1 MNPTVDRSKGRVEGD
16 TAIVT
21 GARTGIGRTTAEL
34 LAAEGA
40 TVVVTHYEEDGA
52 QDTVESICKSGGQA
66 VHMKLDV
73 QSEDDWKNVV
83 DKTCKQVGC
92 PTILVNNAGVYMV
105 KPITEIDQD
114 DWQQLFDV
122 NVKGVFLGMKHIVP
136 PMRENGRGS
145 IINMS
150 SIAGLAGV
158 AGHTC
163 YGGSKGAVR
172 LMTKDMAMEV
182 AGTGVRVNS
191 IHPGAID
198 TKMIRE
204 EGPTMEEFEEMH
216 PVGRV
221 GEPEDVAYGALY
233 LASRESKFVTGTELV
248 IDGGF
253 CAN

>member
-1 MNPTVDRSKGRVEGD
+1 MDPTVNRSKGRVEGD

-21 GARTGIGRTTAEL
+21 GARTGIGRATAEL

-52 QDTVESICKSGGQA
+52 RDTVESICKNGGQA

-73 QSEDDWKNVV
+73 QSEDDWKHVI
-83 DKTCKQVGC
+83 DRTCMQVGC

-105 KPITEIDQD
+105 KPITEIEQE
-114 DWQQLFDV
+114 DWQQLFDI
-122 NVKGVFLGMKHIVP
+122 NVKGVFLGMKHVVP

-182 AGTGVRVNS
+182 AGTGIRVNS

-204 EGPTMEEFEEMH
+204 EGPSMEEFEEMH

-221 GEPEDVAYGALY
+221 GEPVDVAFGALY

>member
-1 MNPTVDRSKGRVEGD
+1 MSTTSGRVD
-16 TAIVT
+16 NDVAIVT
-21 GARTGIGRTTAEL
+21 GARTGIGRATSERLAE
-34 LAAEGA
+34 EGD
-40 TVVVTHYEEDGA
+40 TVVVTHYEQDGA
-52 QDTVESICKSGGQA
+52 QETVESIRESGGEA

-73 QSEDDWKNVV
+73 QSEADWQRVIA
-83 DKTCKQVGC
+83 KTCEEVGC

-114 DWQQLFDV
+114 DWQKLFDV
-122 NVKGVFLGMKHIVP
+122 NVKGVFLGMKHCAPV
-136 PMRENGRGS
+136 MEENGRGS

-150 SIAGLAGV
+150 SVAGLAGV

-191 IHPGAID
+191 IHPGVID
-198 TKMIRE
+198 TKMVRE
-204 EGPTMEEFEEMH
+204 EGPSMEEFRSMH
-216 PVGRV
+216 PVDRI
-221 GEPEDVAYGALY
+221 GEPEDVAHGALY
-233 LASRESKFVTGTELV
+233 LASEESKFVTGTELV

-253 CAN
+253 TAQ

>member
-1 MNPTVDRSKGRVEGD
+1 MSSNGRVDGD
-16 TAIVT
+16 VAIVT
-21 GARTGIGRTTAEL
+21 GARTGIGRATSRL
-34 LAAEGA
+34 LAEEGA
-40 TVVVTHYEEDGA
+40 SVVVTHYEENGA
-52 QDTVESICKSGGQA
+52 QETVDRIRDDGGEA
-66 VHMKLDV
+66 VHMTLDV
-73 QSEDDWKNVV
+73 QSESDWKRVV
-83 DKTCKQVGC
+83 AKTCEEVGC
-92 PTILVNNAGVYMV
+92 PTILVNNAGIYMV
-105 KPITEIDQD
+105 KPITEIDET

-122 NVKGVFLGMKHIVP
+122 NVKGVFLGMKHTVP
-136 PMRENGRGS
+136 VMKENGHGS
-145 IINMS
+145 VINMS
-150 SIAGLAGV
+150 SVAGLAGV

-182 AGTGVRVNS
+182 AGTGIRVNS

-204 EGPTMEEFEEMH
+204 EGPSMGEFEAMH

-233 LASRESKFVTGTELV
+233 LASDESKFVTGTELV

-253 CAN
+253 TAQ

>member
-1 MNPTVDRSKGRVEGD
+1 MNRSKGRVEGD

-21 GARTGIGRTTAEL
+21 GARTGIGRATAEL

-52 QDTVESICKSGGQA
+52 RDTVESICKNGGQA

-73 QSEDDWKNVV
+73 QSEDDWKHVI
-83 DKTCKQVGC
+83 DRTCMQVGC

-105 KPITEIDQD
+105 KPITEIEQE
-114 DWQQLFDV
+114 DWQQLFDI
-122 NVKGVFLGMKHIVP
+122 NVKGVFLGMKHVVP

-182 AGTGVRVNS
+182 AGTGIRVNS

-204 EGPTMEEFEEMH
+204 EGPSMEEFEEMH

-221 GEPEDVAYGALY
+221 GEPVDVAFGALY

>member
-1 MNPTVDRSKGRVEGD
+1 MSTDDGRVRD
-16 TAIVT
+16 DVAIVT
-21 GARTGIGRTTAEL
+21 GARTGIGRATAEL

-40 TVVVTHYEEDGA
+40 TVVVTHYEEGGA
-52 QDTVESICKSGGQA
+52 QDTVESIRDDGGEA
-66 VHMKLDV
+66 VHMTLDV
-73 QSEDDWKNVV
+73 QSETDWQRVV
-83 DKTCKQVGC
+83 AKTCEEVGC

-105 KPITEIDQD
+105 KPITEISQD
-114 DWQQLFDV
+114 DWQQLFDI
-122 NVKGVFLGMKHIVP
+122 NVKGCFFGMKHCVP
-136 PMRENGRGS
+136 VMEENGRGS

-150 SIAGLAGV
+150 SVAGLAGI

-163 YGGSKGAVR
+163 YGGSKGAVT

-182 AGTGVRVNS
+182 ADTGIRVNS

-204 EGPTMEEFEEMH
+204 AGDVEEYAEMH

-233 LASRESKFVTGTELV
+233 LASEESKFVTGTELV

-253 CAN
+253 CAQ